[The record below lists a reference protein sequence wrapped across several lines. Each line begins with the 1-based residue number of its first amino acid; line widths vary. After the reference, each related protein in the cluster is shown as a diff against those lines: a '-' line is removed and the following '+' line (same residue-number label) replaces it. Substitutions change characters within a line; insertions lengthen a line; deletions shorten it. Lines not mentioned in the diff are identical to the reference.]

1 MVVGEFACQYEIRQI
16 RTLKPHISLR
26 CQEVVL
32 KLNALSLV
40 LVAYDF
46 ERWRHK
52 ACKLEIILVYTQIQS
67 QSKLYSKNII

>member
-40 LVAYDF
+40 
-46 ERWRHK
+46 WWHM
-52 ACKLEIILVYTQIQS
+52 ILRGGGIRPAS
-67 QSKLYSKNII
+67 